1 MTDHRDARSNPD
13 AELVGAA
20 LRGDADAFTLLFH
33 RHAGA
38 VRTAARCLVRDQHRV
53 HDVCQETFL
62 RAYTRLSTLREPARF
77 RPWLLQTAR
86 HVAIDEQRRRARTR
100 TEPLDEEVA
109 TRADESV
116 AIVEL
121 DELVRGL
128 TKLSPRDA
136 SALRLA
142 GRGAA
147 PAQIAAAL
155 GVTPGAAKVLVH
167 RARRRLRAVVDV
179 GAEPVRQIRSS
190 RSPSNS
196 GVIP

>member
-1 MTDHRDARSNPD
+1 M
-13 AELVGAA
+13 
-20 LRGDADAFTLLFH
+20 
-33 RHAGA
+33 
-38 VRTAARCLVRDQHRV
+38 
-53 HDVCQETFL
+53 
-62 RAYTRLSTLREPARF
+62 
-77 RPWLLQTAR
+77 
-86 HVAIDEQRRRARTR
+86 
-100 TEPLDEEVA
+100 
-109 TRADESV
+109 